1 MNPSMPDA
9 LHCAL
14 DGKRLTEDEALSLFD
29 ADLAELGFVADQVCR
44 RLHPEPHRTYVVD
57 RNINYSNVCAA
68 DCTFCAF
75 YRKAGDPDA
84 YLLTHEEILRKVD
97 EAAALGATQILMQG
111 GLHPYLPFEWYEDL
125 LRTIKSRYPPPTP
138 LHLHSF
144 SPPEIWHF
152 HEKFDLP
159 LTEVLGRLRA
169 AGLDSLPGGGAE
181 ILDDE
186 VRKQIIRGKA
196 TTEQWLA
203 VMRAAAAVG
212 LPTTATMM
220 FGHLETHRHRIRHL
234 LHLRDLQDEIGGN
247 FTAFIPWAFQPHNTV
262 LGRTVPFAAGATEYL
277 RMVAISRL
285 TLDNFRNLQGSFTTQ
300 GLKLGQMSLAY
311 GANDLSGTFIEEN
324 VVSATG
330 VSFRIQEEELRRAI
344 RDAGFLPAKRD
355 TYYRILDSP
364 DLAVTVA

>member
-1 MNPSMPDA
+1 MNPSSRDT
-9 LHCAL
+9 LRCAL
-14 DGKRLTEDEALSLFD
+14 DGERLAEDEALALFD
-29 ADLAELGFVADQVCR
+29 ADLIELGFAADQICR
-44 RLHPEPHRTYVVD
+44 RRHPEPHRTYVVD

-84 YLLTHEEILRKVD
+84 YLLTHDDILAKVD
-97 EAAALGATQILMQG
+97 EAVQLGATQILMQG
-111 GLHPYLPFEWYEDL
+111 GLHPHLPFEWYEDL
-125 LRTIKSRYPPPTP
+125 LRRMKERYPPPAP
-138 LHLHSF
+138 VHLHSF

-152 HEKFDLP
+152 SEKFGMALV
-159 LTEVLGRLRA
+159 EVLRRLQA

-181 ILDDE
+181 ILDDA
-186 VRKQIIRGKA
+186 VRTRMIRGKT

-203 VMRAAAAVG
+203 VMRAAADVG

-220 FGHLETHRHRIRHL
+220 FGHLETPLHRVRHL
-234 LHLRDLQDEIGGN
+234 IRLRELQDDVKGN

-262 LGRTVPFAAGATEYL
+262 LGQTVRFAAGATEYL

-285 TLDNFRNLQGSFTTQ
+285 VLDNFSNIQGSFTTQ

-330 VSFRIQEEELRRAI
+330 VSFRIQERELRRAI
-344 RDAGFLPAKRD
+344 RDAGFIPAKRN
-355 TYYRILDSP
+355 TYYHILEAP
-364 DLAVTVA
+364 EVAVV